1 MLTMFLC
8 VLIESWKEGNFSGDI
23 VQSRRSVNINKQT
36 NIWNMS
42 VCVSTGACF
51 RWCAVS
57 PDPSQKTDWNL
68 CTTINFLGATDKSRS
83 WYLRML
89 VSLRYERRRP
99 SVRQRS
105 NNCLRYAIFRA
116 GWVKGGHLLENYFSF
131 FTRASADKYT
141 HFLFIVSN
149 AKKKKKK

>member
-1 MLTMFLC
+1 MC
-8 VLIESWKEGNFSGDI
+8 V
-23 VQSRRSVNINKQT
+23 
-36 NIWNMS
+36 
-42 VCVSTGACF
+42 
-51 RWCAVS
+51 RWCGVS

-83 WYLRML
+83 WYLPML

-131 FTRASADKYT
+131 FTRASVDKYT
-141 HFLFIVSN
+141 HFLFIVSSGGGGGGWCISANKLFGGSLFSIN
-149 AKKKKKK
+149 AALESPSSSSAQIQGHIMHLG